1 MLSLKYEAIFPLKV
15 CQPFSYFLSIFFHIT
30 AILFSKKYVS
40 YFIFRKVRHPFYFLE
55 SMSSILFSGK
65 YVSHFFF
72 HKVYLTFYIPD
83 QRVSYFNFQTTYH
96 HFISFSKKSLSA
108 IFYFLPLRAYPSQ
121 SLQTL
126 IDTADLSRNN
136 CLVINKSII
145 TDIIE
150 KVIFFMALR
159 SKRKNFARKKMS
171 KFIIFENAPT

>member
-15 CQPFSYFLSIFFHIT
+15 CQPFSYFLSYFLSYYGHFV
-30 AILFSKKYVS
+30 FQKYVS

-83 QRVSYFNFQTTYH
+83 QRVSYFNFQTTYQ

-108 IFYFLPLRAYPSQ
+108 IFYFLPSRAYPSQ

-136 CLVINKSII
+136 CLVINKSI
-145 TDIIE
+145 TTYIIE

>member
-1 MLSLKYEAIFPLKV
+1 MKPFSPLKFV
-15 CQPFSYFLSIFFHIT
+15 NHFHISFHIFFHIT
-30 AILFSKKYVS
+30 AILFSKN
-40 YFIFRKVRHPFYFLE
+40 
-55 SMSSILFSGK
+55 MSAILFSGK
-65 YVSHFFF
+65 YDIHFIFQKVCHPFYFPESMSAIFF
-72 HKVYLTFYIPD
+72 LHKVYLTFYIPD

-136 CLVINKSII
+136 CLVINKSI
-145 TDIIE
+145 TTYIIE